1 MEKVSNTLNADSNDL
16 IEKIFRKYILEV
28 DDAIEAHG
36 FKATSYIDYAEDTIS
51 ELENKMKE
59 EINLQGIKKQFL
71 SLEDNLKTTV
81 NDIVENTKKTA
92 YERKEIYN
100 CEQIEKKADELYTS
114 LNSLNTRFINRM
126 EAL

>member
-1 MEKVSNTLNADSNDL
+1 MEKISTAVDVDLNEV
-16 IEKIFRKYILEV
+16 IGKVFKKYILEV
-28 DDAIEAHG
+28 DDAIEAYG

-51 ELENKMKE
+51 ELEGKMKK

-71 SLEDNLKTTV
+71 SLEDNLQVAV
-81 NDIVENTKKTA
+81 NNIVENTKKTA

-100 CEQIEKKADELYTS
+100 CEQIEKKACELHSS

-126 EAL
+126 EEI